1 MKNPSHRYCLLCF
14 SAVLPMV
21 TSTTSPGSSTS
32 LVTPSVSSTP
42 TDKTGKN
49 VTGVTLSC
57 LIILFSFDVAPV
69 SAGVIAGAVF
79 AVVAVVLIIL
89 IVMLIVCF
97 LKYRNKG
104 ESVCCES

>member
-1 MKNPSHRYCLLCF
+1 
-14 SAVLPMV
+14 MV

-57 LIILFSFDVAPV
+57 LILFSFDVAPV
-69 SAGVIAGAVF
+69 SAGVITGAVF
-79 AVVAVVLIIL
+79 AVVAIVLIIL